1 MSSFG
6 ARRFTLIGVPII
18 LPLVLL
24 VLSTRETRGS
34 RDHDLWQGKGGVL
47 LSGGACGRL
56 QLRERS
62 THGQA
67 VGNVLD
73 AKQGENSFL
82 RRRGWSTGMIPLT
95 ERLRGLSQNSLAH
108 S

>member
-6 ARRFTLIGVPII
+6 ARRLTLIGVPII
-18 LPLVLL
+18 LPLFLF

-47 LSGGACGRL
+47 ISGGACGRL
-56 QLRERS
+56 QLRERWK
-62 THGQA
+62 HGQA
-67 VGNVLD
+67 GDNFRN

-82 RRRGWSTGMIPLT
+82 RRRGWTRGMIPPT